1 MSSVEIICPLCNN
14 RMSVLTEYSNQQV
27 TCPSCQKII
36 TVPDLTPATPPVAT
50 IVSAQPMPMPA
61 PAPMTP
67 YNQMAAPRP
76 YPQNYSYRRPKRFF
90 SVLRIPFGAIV
101 VIAVIVILLA
111 IFWLGPERQKA
122 RMKSCK
128 SKLHNIG
135 IAIIMYGDPNK
146 GYVPDQHGEKGFEQ
160 LLLGG
165 YMGMNVN
172 SITPKDMEKCF
183 QCPSADES
191 HYYYYLGGSNKHGSL
206 IIGRDNPG
214 LPIVICQNKHDKTVH
229 VVCLGHLKE
238 QDIRTFEVSAND
250 LTCSQILNEIGP
262 KLGCTSSKK
271 WDLILENAKKYD

>member
-67 YNQMAAPRP
+67 YNQMAAPHP

-122 RMKSCK
+122 RIDSCK
-128 SKLHNIG
+128 NKLNSIG
-135 IAIIMYGDPNK
+135 VAIMMYADPNK
-146 GYVPDQHGEKGFEQ
+146 GYVPNQHGEKGFEQ

-206 IIGRDNPG
+206 IIGRDNPE
-214 LPIVICQNKHDKTVH
+214 LPIVICQNKHDKTA
-229 VVCLGHLKE
+229 VVLFLGGHT
-238 QDIRTFEVSAND
+238 DTYEVSAND
-250 LTCSQILNEIGP
+250 LTCSQILKELGP
-262 KLGCTSSKK
+262 KFGCTGAKR
-271 WDLILENAKKYD
+271 WELVLENAKKYD